1 MTEHKTSD
9 PGRVIRTAPFRT
21 VSGDY
26 FAVLLSEWIPRY
38 GWTVLIPVLAT
49 AGYGCL
55 SHDERWLLVALMLV
69 FIVAPMVMSFLYTYY
84 MLAPEARRT
93 ILCKTVEIYPGSHIS
108 LRYVAPEE
116 ETPAG
121 DDKKSRPTTVT
132 TISSCHRPR
141 LYLGVTWCVS
151 ETHRVFKS
159 TSCAA
164 SGCSFFSFLTAR
176 SCSIVHLSVSE
187 LTEFVEFHLN
197 AVRQFN
203 LIT

>member
-93 ILCKTVEIYPGSHIS
+93 ILCKTVEIYPSSHIS

-121 DDKKSRPTTVT
+121 DDKKIPADDSNDNFVLP
-132 TISSCHRPR
+132 P
-141 LYLGVTWCVS
+141 S
-151 ETHRVFKS
+151 ETIPWSDVVRVRN
-159 TSCAA
+159 TSR
-164 SGCSFFSFLTAR
+164 FQVYFLRGERMQFLLVPHSA
-176 SCSIVHLSVSE
+176 VM
-187 LTEFVEFHLN
+187 LN
-197 AVRQFN
+197 RPPQCE
-203 LIT
+203 

>member
-84 MLAPEARRT
+84 MLAPYCVKPSRS
-93 ILCKTVEIYPGSHIS
+93 I
-108 LRYVAPEE
+108 
-116 ETPAG
+116 PAA
-121 DDKKSRPTTVT
+121 T
-132 TISSCHRPR
+132 
-141 LYLGVTWCVS
+141 
-151 ETHRVFKS
+151 
-159 TSCAA
+159 
-164 SGCSFFSFLTAR
+164 
-176 SCSIVHLSVSE
+176 
-187 LTEFVEFHLN
+187 
-197 AVRQFN
+197 
-203 LIT
+203 

>member
-1 MTEHKTSD
+1 MTERKTSD
-9 PGRVIRTAPFRT
+9 TSASGRVIRTAPFRT
-21 VSGDY
+21 ASGDY

-108 LRYVAPEE
+108 LRYIAPEE
-116 ETPAG
+116 KTPAE
-121 DDKKSRPTTVT
+121 DDKKIPADDRSDNFVLPPAETIPWCDVVRVRNTSRFQVYFLRGVRMQFLLVPHSAV
-132 TISSCHRPR
+132 SLNRPPQ
-141 LYLGVTWCVS
+141 C
-151 ETHRVFKS
+151 E
-159 TSCAA
+159 
-164 SGCSFFSFLTAR
+164 
-176 SCSIVHLSVSE
+176 
-187 LTEFVEFHLN
+187 
-197 AVRQFN
+197 
-203 LIT
+203 